1 MCITGYGQIH
11 CVKLCKPQIC
21 LFSISQR
28 TGGTKNEK
36 KITKFELDQWIV
48 DKYTVDCLIINFK

>member
-48 DKYTVDCLIINFK
+48 DKYTFE